1 MSSKMIDAGPFIL
14 RPKINGNCNS
24 PTSVR
29 TGVSEGTSREP
40 SHRPFQRSGQ
50 GELTL
55 HTSTVLV
62 PYDFV
67 LPNAVTHTPTGA
79 MLWTSMGT
87 VVFMAKVFAL
97 AWLVFGGRPCKS
109 IQVCEKTCP
118 ETAVI
123 FRPPKNERTRWAPTT
138 YWNHVENLHRN
149 CGFPGRGFGSSV
161 TCVWGSGL

>member
-1 MSSKMIDAGPFIL
+1 MPRPSKMSSKMIDAGPFIL

-62 PYDFV
+62 PYILSSRMPSHTR
-67 LPNAVTHTPTGA
+67 LPEPCCEPPWEPSFSWPRFLLWRDLCLGVGLVNQFRSVKKRAPKLRSFSDPPKTNARDGHPLPTGT
-79 MLWTSMGT
+79 MLRTSIGT
-87 VVFMAKVFAL
+87 VVFLAEVFAP
-97 AWLVFGGRPCKS
+97 A
-109 IQVCEKTCP
+109 
-118 ETAVI
+118 
-123 FRPPKNERTRWAPTT
+123 
-138 YWNHVENLHRN
+138 
-149 CGFPGRGFGSSV
+149 
-161 TCVWGSGL
+161 